1 MLSSHPAFCRQLR
14 ERERERDENRR
25 SVSVPAYFTV
35 KLTDQNSFTLIEL
48 LIVIAVIGILAAAVV
63 LVMNPGQ
70 LLAQARDGTR
80 IQDIATINS
89 ALGDYLADGNTSLG
103 TANTVY
109 VSLPDPTLT
118 GNQTSTCSSLGLPSL
133 PSGWNY
139 QCVSS
144 ANLRK
149 NNGTGWI
156 PVNFASITSG
166 SPLPTV
172 PIDPVNTTTTGNY
185 YEYVTNGTNY
195 EVMAVAMESAKYMD
209 VGGQAGGDSAT
220 SYSLG
225 TNLALAPLTF
235 PMNWIQV
242 PGNSTFGTPAFW
254 VMKYDAKCV
263 SGSTPL
269 ISPQDTNYHVYDNAT
284 QPCVAPYYVASA
296 PNGYPIADI
305 DHTDAS
311 TYCSNIGAHLI
322 RNDEWMT
329 IADNVAGVSSNWSG
343 GSVGNGYL
351 YSGHN
356 DNAPANALQ
365 ASANDNNG
373 YYHETNT
380 GGNQRRTLTLSN
392 NNVIW
397 DLAGNVWEHVARS
410 TNDSGDNINT
420 MSVPS
425 CSNASASWEWC
436 QYGNSTTPYV
446 SAYTSDVVQSLVA
459 PPNSSWNSNQGVGQ
473 VYTYGTGGNQGT
485 SVFIRGA
492 PWGNGSHVGA
502 FALYLNWGTGSA
514 YGDVGFR
521 CAR

>member
-1 MLSSHPAFCRQLR
+1 MFIFRFKSALKNNVFRQTQ
-14 ERERERDENRR
+14 
-25 SVSVPAYFTV
+25 A
-35 KLTDQNSFTLIEL
+35 KLNEQSSFTLIEL

-63 LVMNPGQ
+63 LVLNPGQ

-80 IQDIATINS
+80 VQDIATINS

-103 TANTVY
+103 TADIVY

-118 GNQTSTCSSLGLPSL
+118 GNQTSTCSSLGLPAL

-144 ANLRK
+144 VNLEK

-172 PIDPVNTTTTGNY
+172 PVDPVNTTTTGNY
-185 YEYVTNGTNY
+185 YEYVTNGSNY

-242 PGNSTFGTPAFW
+242 PGNSAFGTPAFW

-263 SGSTPL
+263 SGSAPL
-269 ISPQDTNYHVYDNAT
+269 TLPNAGNDTYDNSSQPCISP
-284 QPCVAPYYVASA
+284 YYIASA
-296 PNGYPIADI
+296 PKGYPITDI
-305 DHTDAS
+305 THTDALS
-311 TYCSNIGAHLI
+311 YCSSIGAHLMT
-322 RNDEWMT
+322 NDEWMT

-343 GSVGNGYL
+343 GSVGNGYI

-356 DNAPANALQ
+356 DGVPSNALE
-365 ASANDNNG
+365 ASSNDNSG
-373 YYHETNT
+373 YYGETNT
-380 GGNQRRTLTLSN
+380 GGNQRRTLTLAN
-392 NNVIW
+392 NQVIW
-397 DLAGNVWEHVARS
+397 DIAGNVWQHVQRS
-410 TNDSGDNINT
+410 TNDTGDNINT
-420 MSVPS
+420 MTLPT
-425 CSNASASWEWC
+425 CSNASSSWELC
-436 QYGNSTTPYV
+436 DYGNSTSPYV
-446 SAYTSDVVQSLVA
+446 SSYTSDAAQSEIA
-459 PPNSSWNSNQGVGQ
+459 PPNLSWNFNQGVGQ
-473 VYTYGTGGNQGT
+473 MLTYGTGGTQGT
-485 SVFIRGA
+485 NIFVRGGDYWDGSSQTGVFAIRLD
-492 PWGNGSHVGA
+492 WGNG
-502 FALYLNWGTGSA
+502 YTGIT
-514 YGDVGFR
+514 VGFR
-521 CAR
+521 CAK